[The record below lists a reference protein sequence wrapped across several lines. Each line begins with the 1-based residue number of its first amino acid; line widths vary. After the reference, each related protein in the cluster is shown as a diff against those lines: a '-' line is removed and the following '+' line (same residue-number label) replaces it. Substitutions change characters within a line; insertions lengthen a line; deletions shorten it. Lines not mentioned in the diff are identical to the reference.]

1 MFIVKYSPQSIE
13 DLKTIQ
19 KYILNEFGE
28 EVAKNKIKKI
38 VKDIQGLEMF
48 PTQGLMLSS
57 IVEVSTDYYYLFS
70 NKNYIFYR
78 IEEKHIKV
86 LRVINEKQDY
96 MRILF
101 EK

>member
-13 DLKTIQ
+13 DLKAIQ
-19 KYILNEFGE
+19 KYILNEFGV